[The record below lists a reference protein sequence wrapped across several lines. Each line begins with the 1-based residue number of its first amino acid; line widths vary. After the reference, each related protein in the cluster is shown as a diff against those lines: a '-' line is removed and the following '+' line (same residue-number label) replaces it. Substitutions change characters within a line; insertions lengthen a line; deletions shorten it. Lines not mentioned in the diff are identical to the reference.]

1 MWTITFERAK
11 RLARIVFGL
20 TLLAIGAAL
29 LVLPGPGILTIGIGL
44 AILAAEF
51 VWARRLL
58 DRFKKY
64 FQRGRDALKR
74 ARSR

>member
-1 MWTITFERAK
+1 MWATTFGRAK

-29 LVLPGPGILTIGIGL
+29 LVLPGPGILTLGIGL

-58 DRFKKY
+58 DRFKEH

-74 ARSR
+74 PRVR